1 MQKEIMKK
9 DHGKI
14 DPKKT
19 RRDFPMFAG
28 QAGKHFVFLDSAA
41 SSQTPAQVL
50 RAMDGFYKRCRA
62 NVHRGMYAASEQ
74 ATEKYEAARRRVAE
88 FIGAAP
94 QEVIFTR
101 GATESLN
108 LLAYTLSKRLK
119 AGDEVVLTVMEHH
132 SNLVPWQ
139 QLAKK
144 QGFSLKFIGL
154 TPAMTL
160 DMDEARRLITPA
172 TKVVAATH
180 VSNAIGTVIP
190 VKELAALAHARGA
203 VMIVDAAQSAGHRP
217 LNVSELDCDFL
228 AFSGHKMLGP
238 TGVGVLYGRRRLLE
252 GLEPFLYGGDM
263 ILEVSLEDSVWNEL
277 PWKFEAGTPN
287 IAGVIGLGAAVDY
300 LDSLG
305 LGAAREHERLLTA
318 YALEKISA
326 VKKAVVYGPPAGVD
340 RGGVVS
346 FTVGDIHP
354 HDLSTIL
361 AEQGVCVRGGHH
373 CAMPLMR
380 YLKINGTT
388 RASFSVYTT
397 RQDIDALCRAIEK
410 AKKIFKL

>member
-1 MQKEIMKK
+1 MIMDKSSK
-9 DHGKI
+9 KI
-14 DPKKT
+14 DAKT
-19 RRDFPMFAG
+19 IRRDFPMYAAKSG
-28 QAGKHFVFLDSAA
+28 RPFVFLDSAA
-41 SSQTPAQVL
+41 SSQTPLQVL
-50 RAMDGFYKRCRA
+50 KAMDGFYRRCRA

-88 FIGAAP
+88 FIGSAP
-94 QEVIFTR
+94 QEIIFTR

-108 LLAYTLSKRLK
+108 LLAHTLSKRLK

-139 QLAKK
+139 QLAKR
-144 QGFSLKFIGL
+144 QGFGLKFVGL
-154 TPAMTL
+154 TPEMTL
-160 DMDEARRLITPA
+160 DMDAAKKLITPA
-172 TKVVAATH
+172 TKVVSVTH
-180 VSNAIGTVIP
+180 ISNAIGTVNP
-190 VKELAALAHARGA
+190 VRELAALAHARGA
-203 VMIVDAAQSAGHRP
+203 VIIVDAAQSAGHRP
-217 LNVSELDCDFL
+217 LNVTDLDCDFL

-238 TGVGVLYGRRRLLE
+238 TGVGVLYGRRRLLD
-252 GLEPFLYGGDM
+252 GLEPFLFGGDM
-263 ILEVSLEDSVWNEL
+263 ILEVSLEDAVWNEL

-300 LDSLG
+300 LNVVG
-305 LGAAREHERLLTA
+305 LNSIRDHERALTA
-318 YALEKISA
+318 YALEKISGIA
-326 VKKAVVYGPPAGVD
+326 KVTVYGPPAGVD

-388 RASFSVYTT
+388 RASFSLYTS

-410 AKKIFKL
+410 AKKIFKI